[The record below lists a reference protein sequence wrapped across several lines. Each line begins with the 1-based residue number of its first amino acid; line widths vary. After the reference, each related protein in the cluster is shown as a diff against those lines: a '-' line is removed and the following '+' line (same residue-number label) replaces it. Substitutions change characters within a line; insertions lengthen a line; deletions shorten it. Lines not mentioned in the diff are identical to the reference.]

1 MSRTPAKAAGD
12 DKTSVVL
19 AVGALQLDGWRTIR
33 VNNIAGIAKK
43 WIAGLTVY
51 EPGRPIEE
59 VARTL
64 GFDNPDDIIKLASNE
79 NSLGPS
85 PLAIKAMCETASQ
98 MHRYPDGDAF
108 TLTRALSNRLGILP
122 GQLILGS
129 GSNELIEFIGK
140 VFLDRGTNIIMSDRA
155 FVVYKLVADLCQ
167 ADTIRVPMRK
177 WTHDLNAM
185 LAAITPETKL
195 VFVANPNNP
204 TGTMVTGKELDRF
217 MDRVPDH
224 VLVVIDEAYVE
235 LLPEDKQPDS
245 LRYVRE
251 DRNVI
256 VMRTFSKTYGLAGL
270 RIGYGIAPADCI
282 KLLHRVRQPFN
293 LNSMAQVAAL
303 AALDDNAHVART
315 RRMVKAGL
323 AYYERAFRRMRLDYV
338 PSTVNFILV
347 KTGRGRDI
355 FNAMQREGIIVR
367 PMDGY
372 GLPDYIRITVGT
384 RQENEHCIR
393 ALTKVLKKQG

>member
-1 MSRTPAKAAGD
+1 MRRLKDGQCAERRTTG
-12 DKTSVVL
+12 
-19 AVGALQLDGWRTIR
+19 
-33 VNNIAGIAKK
+33 VNNIDSIAKK

-64 GFDNPDDIIKLASNE
+64 GFKDPDDIIKLASNE
-79 NSLGPS
+79 NALGPS
-85 PLAIKAMCETASQ
+85 PLAIKAMRDIAPR
-98 MHRYPDGDAF
+98 MHLYPDGDVF
-108 TLTRALSNRLGILP
+108 TLTRALANKLGILP

-129 GSNELIEFIGK
+129 GSNELIEFVGK
-140 VFLDRGTNIIMSDRA
+140 VFLDRGTNIIMADRA

-177 WTHDLNAM
+177 LTHDLDAM
-185 LAAITPETKL
+185 LAAITSKTKV
-195 VFVANPNNP
+195 VFIANPNNP
-204 TGTMVTGKELDRF
+204 TGTMVSRKDLDRF
-217 MDRVPDH
+217 MSRVPNH
-224 VLVVIDEAYVE
+224 VLVAIDEAYVE
-235 LLPEDKQPDS
+235 LLSEDKQPDS

-270 RIGYGIAPADCI
+270 RIGYAIAPTNCI

-293 LNSMAQVAAL
+293 LNAMAQAAAL
-303 AALDDNAHVART
+303 AALDDDTHVART

-323 AYYERAFRRMRLDYV
+323 AYYEKTFKRLGMDYV

-347 KTGRGRDI
+347 KTGRGRDV
-355 FNAMQREGIIVR
+355 FNAMQREGVIVR

-372 GLPDYIRITVGT
+372 DLPEYIRITVGT

-393 ALTKVLKKQG
+393 ALKKVLEK